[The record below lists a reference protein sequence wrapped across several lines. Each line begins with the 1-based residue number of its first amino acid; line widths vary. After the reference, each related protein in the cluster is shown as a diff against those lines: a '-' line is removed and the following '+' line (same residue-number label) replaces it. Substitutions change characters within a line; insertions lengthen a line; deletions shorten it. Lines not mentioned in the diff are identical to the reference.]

1 METELKFALSPEAR
15 RAIEGH
21 LLVHGEDAAVD
32 SHIDR
37 TTYFDTVDLALH
49 RAGLSVRIRHR
60 IDDGAN
66 GGGTHVQTVKARG
79 NGWGLRREEWEWS
92 VAGADLD
99 RARLEEVPGLLPILK
114 DGVDLQPVFCTEVRR
129 CERLLHSDRAGRVAL
144 ALDDGVVVAARQSEP
159 LSELELE
166 LKGGTEESLLRLG
179 LDLVQAA
186 ALSLQVESKA
196 ERGYRLQQGR
206 GPGAKKAATVIVD
219 PHAPAAEGFARLAD
233 SALAHLLANQP
244 AALRGDQTEGVHQM
258 RVAVRRLRS
267 LLVLFAPVLEAH
279 GVRRFTEELRRLGDC
294 LGSARDWDV
303 LTEETLPQAEADGV
317 DRGWVGLLRGA
328 VEERRHAA
336 HQAAKKAIGEADF
349 ARFVLSF
356 QAWSGCRTAALA
368 SGAKDLPLDR
378 LAPDL
383 LDRLE
388 KKVAKRLDCSDADE
402 PATLHALRKSVKK
415 LRYGVAYL
423 DALFGPEA
431 TRYAKRCNSVQKKL
445 GALNDLETAERR
457 VTGLAENGRL
467 DLVPAMGALMHWAEA
482 RRPKLL
488 KKALKACAAYSRTS
502 PFWR

>member
-15 RAIEGH
+15 RAVEGH
-21 LLVHGEDAAVD
+21 LMVHGDGAAVG
-32 SHIDR
+32 SHLDH
-37 TTYFDTVDLALH
+37 TTYFDTADHALH
-49 RAGLSVRIRHR
+49 RAGLSLRIRHR
-60 IDDGAN
+60 VDDRAD
-66 GGGTHVQTVKARG
+66 GGTYVQTVKARS
-79 NGWGLRREEWEWS
+79 NGLRCEEWEWPI
-92 VAGADLD
+92 AGADLD
-99 RARLEEVPGLLPILK
+99 RERLEAVPGLLPILK

-129 CERLLHSDRAGRVAL
+129 CERLLRPDGNSQVEL

-166 LKGGTEESLLRLG
+166 LKGGSEDSLLRLG

-186 ALSLQVESKA
+186 PLSLQVESKA
-196 ERGYRLQQGR
+196 ERGYRLQEGH
-206 GPGAKKAATVIVD
+206 GPGAQKAGAVIVD
-219 PHAPAAEGFARLAD
+219 PHAPAAESFARLAD

-244 AALRGDQTEGVHQM
+244 AALRGEQSEGVHQM

-267 LLVLFAPVLEAH
+267 LLVLFAPILEKH
-279 GVRRFTEELRRLGDC
+279 GRRRFTEELRRFGDC
-294 LGSARDWDV
+294 LGGARDWDV
-303 LTEETLPQAEADGV
+303 LAEETLRQAQDDGV

-336 HQAAKKAIGEADF
+336 HQAAKKAIGEPDF

-356 QAWSGCRTAALA
+356 RAWSACRSAALA
-368 SGAKDLPLDR
+368 SEAKDVALDR

-388 KKVAKRLDCSDADE
+388 RKAAKRLDRSDADK

-415 LRYGVAYL
+415 LRYGVEYL

-431 TRYAKRCNSVQKKL
+431 ARYAKRCNSVQKKL

-457 VTGLAENGRL
+457 VAELAENGRL

-488 KKALKACAAYSRTS
+488 KKALKACATYSRAD

>member
-1 METELKFALSPEAR
+1 METEFKFALSPEAR
-15 RAIEGH
+15 RAIEGY

-37 TTYFDTVDLALH
+37 TTYFDTADLALL
-49 RAGLSVRIRHR
+49 RTALSVRIRHR
-60 IDDGAN
+60 VDDGAN
-66 GGGTHVQTVKARG
+66 GGGTYVQTVKARG
-79 NGWGLRREEWEWS
+79 NGWGLRREDWEWS

-99 RARLEEVPGLLPILK
+99 RERLEEVPGLLSMLK
-114 DGVDLQPVFCTEVRR
+114 DGIDLQPAFCTEVRR
-129 CERLLHSDRAGRVAL
+129 CERLLHPGGDGRVAL

-166 LKGGTEESLLRLG
+166 LKGGSEDSLLRFG

-206 GPGAKKAATVIVD
+206 GPGARKAAAVIVD

-244 AALRGDQTEGVHQM
+244 AALRGDQMEGVHQM
-258 RVAVRRLRS
+258 RVAVRRLHS

-279 GVRRFTEELRRLGDC
+279 GRLHFTQELRRFGDC

-303 LTEETLPQAEADGV
+303 LAEDTLQQAEADGV

-336 HQAAKKAIGEADF
+336 HQAAKKAIGEPDF
-349 ARFVLSF
+349 ARFALSLR
-356 QAWSGCRTAALA
+356 AWSGCRTAALA
-368 SGAKDLPLDR
+368 SDAKDMPLDR

-388 KKVAKRLDCSDADE
+388 KKAAKRLDRSDADE
-402 PATLHALRKSVKK
+402 PVTLHALRKSVKK
-415 LRYGVAYL
+415 LRYGVEHL

-431 TRYAKRCNSVQKKL
+431 ARYAKRCNVLQKKL
-445 GALNDLETAERR
+445 GALNDLETAECR
-457 VTGLAENGRL
+457 VAELAENGRL
-467 DLVPAMGALMHWAEA
+467 DLVPAMGALMHWVEA

-488 KKALKACAAYSRTS
+488 KRALKACAAYSRAN